1 MMSFSLTREI
11 SAPDRRKMFK
21 LIASDLDG
29 TLLDSRLEVSDET
42 VKVLTRA
49 YEKGVDFVICTG
61 RMYDSLKY
69 ILPKVPFCRYAIT
82 CMGAEI
88 YDNFEKKR
96 IYAQTMNPEYV
107 RWIVSYGLKHNIHVN
122 IYSDNVLYNN
132 KIDEYT
138 EIYFRETGTI
148 ANKIE
153 GDVLLRVETLN
164 ITKLVYIDEPEK
176 IKVYDRDVREHFGQK
191 INICASSE
199 YYVEMSAIN
208 AQKDITLN
216 LLADRLNVKRDELI
230 VFGDSGNDVAM
241 LKNTG
246 FSVCVANGWREAKAA
261 ADIIVESNDNDG
273 VARTVKRLVLDER

>member
-1 MMSFSLTREI
+1 
-11 SAPDRRKMFK
+11 MFK

-29 TLLDSRLEVSDET
+29 TLLNSRLEVSDET
-42 VKVLTRA
+42 VKILTRA

-69 ILPKVPFCRYAIT
+69 ILPKLPFCRYAIT

-96 IYAQTMNPEYV
+96 IYAETMNPEYV
-107 RWIVSYGLKHNIHVN
+107 RWLVSYGLEHDIHMN

-132 KIDEYT
+132 KIDKFT
-138 EIYFRETGTI
+138 EIYFRETGTM
-148 ANKIE
+148 AHKIE
-153 GDVLLRVETLN
+153 GDVPAFTEKLH

-176 IKVYDRDVREHFGQK
+176 IKSYDRDVREHFGHT

-199 YYVEMSAIN
+199 YYVETSAIN
-208 AQKDITLN
+208 AQKDIALN
-216 LLADRLNVKRDELI
+216 LLADRLNIKKDELI

-246 FSVCVANGWREAKAA
+246 FSVCVANGWDEAKQA

-273 VARTVKRLVLDER
+273 VARTVKRLILDEG